1 MINMESKIDYGMII
15 RARQGDEAALDA
27 IVRSYDKLISFAAR
41 KLGIRLRL
49 TNEET
54 CISQF
59 EAMIRQ
65 ELLLKVLYEY
75 DEGIKNDTHP
85 KGRMDVFCRKE

>member
-1 MINMESKIDYGMII
+1 MEGKVDYGMIV
-15 RARQGDEAALDA
+15 RAKLGDEVALDA

-41 KLGIRLRL
+41 KLGARLHV

-65 ELLLKVLYEY
+65 DLLLKVLYEY
-75 DEGIKNDTHP
+75 DEDTKNVIHP